1 MLIFESSKLSQIR
14 EMTTIQSA
22 TNLIHAK
29 SKAPISKLS
38 NERVKVT
45 FQHYRT
51 EDKALKSKIHELQ
64 LELERSS
71 MKACAEINEDFYR

>member
-1 MLIFESSKLSQIR
+1 M
-14 EMTTIQSA
+14 QSA

-29 SKAPISKLS
+29 SKPSISKLS

-45 FQHYRT
+45 FQHYGT
-51 EDKALKSKIHELQ
+51 EDKALKSEIDELQ

-71 MKACAEINEDFYR
+71 MKASAEISEDFYR